1 MVLLVCGH
9 GCVSVSAYMYLCSS
23 DPCDL
28 MIHLQYMDGN
38 TADDAFGTVEIAL
51 DFIVVHQLQL

>member
-1 MVLLVCGH
+1 MVCGH
-9 GCVSVSAYMYLCSS
+9 GCVSVSAYMYLCSL

-38 TADDAFGTVEIAL
+38 TTVDAFGTVEIVL
-51 DFIVVHQLQL
+51 DFIVVCGLQL